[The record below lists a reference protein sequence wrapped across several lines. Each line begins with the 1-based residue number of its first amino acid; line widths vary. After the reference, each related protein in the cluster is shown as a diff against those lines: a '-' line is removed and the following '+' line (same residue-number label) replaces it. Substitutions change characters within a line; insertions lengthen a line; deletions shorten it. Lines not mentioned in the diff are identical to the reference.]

1 MRIRSHWPVKLIHC
15 SFILIYVW
23 STVIVCGKPE
33 KRPILLCYHSR
44 DEGNVKKFLKSLH
57 NIGADVTCKN
67 ELSDREDDETYQKF
81 REGIVLICLSKE
93 YAVDPSQEKGQLV
106 AFLCI
111 SAGSEF
117 GPAFWLFKC
126 NAWFSSLTVTYMTK
140 KKPPY
145 FQIFN

>member
-1 MRIRSHWPVKLIHC
+1 M
-15 SFILIYVW
+15 
-23 STVIVCGKPE
+23 
-33 KRPILLCYHSR
+33 CYHSR

-117 GPAFWLFKC
+117 GPAF
-126 NAWFSSLTVTYMTK
+126 
-140 KKPPY
+140 
-145 FQIFN
+145 